1 MKKKLLLVVA
11 LVAML
16 SVCLLAAVGCESEP
30 AVKTYTVTFDV
41 DGGTMSETTLTVNE
55 GDIADLTKYVP
66 QKDNCQ
72 FVGWT
77 LDGETV
83 TEITVNSNV
92 TIVAAWK
99 ENLVVSCNIETAEIA
114 NDVIAFEVLA
124 TPTADAT
131 VTVTYNGN
139 ALPVGEEGLYVATL
153 GIGNNTFVVKATRGD
168 DVVENTYEIDYKGFA
183 VVTDLYDVTTGDSTY
198 AFNAVVR
205 YGEDECE
212 ANVAIGETSIDG
224 INGKYTL
231 TFAENGTYD
240 VTVGGAVGRMTYTET
255 FAVVYDSSLPKFAQ
269 MTLAADK
276 EYRGDVVAFT
286 LTATDAEGNKLADSN
301 VAFYAD
307 FDISDDNDEFTQLT
321 STEISTVW
329 SDNNATSYKLFV
341 TEGGFANGLDKTAL
355 IKVVLTSGD
364 KTVERLHRVCYV
376 GPDDDGCIGEVVVS
390 IDGFTVGV
398 GYIVE
403 PTIVKVYQNGKFPQ
417 YLKTLIEERGWTMD
431 FTGSL
436 DSGFYLSSLN
446 GLDISGNV
454 VNARLAEVLAEN
466 YMTVDE
472 TSISPEKDGTYS
484 LGEFCYNSFSGWMY
498 SINGMFANYGMA
510 DYDPVDGD
518 VVQIRFTLA
527 YGADIGGA
535 EAMGGFMPTI
545 SQNDA
550 NYGDFNTVVAK
561 ITAANFGGKGRA
573 KLDEVLALVTDWDVE
588 QSVVDNATKTLREYY
603 AL

>member
-1 MKKKLLLVVA
+1 MKKKLLFAVA
-11 LVAML
+11 LVVML
-16 SVCLLAAVGCESEP
+16 GVCLFAAVGCESEP
-30 AVKTYTVTFDV
+30 AVKAYTVTFDAN
-41 DGGTMSETTLTVNE
+41 GGTMKEATITVAE
-55 GDIADLTKYVP
+55 GDVVDLIKYVP
-66 QKDNCQ
+66 QKDNWQ
-72 FVGWT
+72 FVGWA
-77 LDGETV
+77 LEGETV
-83 TEITVNSNV
+83 TKITVNANI
-92 TIVAAWK
+92 TLVA
-99 ENLVVSCNIETAEIA
+99 
-114 NDVIAFEVLA
+114 
-124 TPTADAT
+124 
-131 VTVTYNGN
+131 
-139 ALPVGEEGLYVATL
+139 VATL
-153 GIGNNTFVVKATRGD
+153 EKGNNTFVVKATRGD
-168 DVVENTYEIDYKGFA
+168 DVLEKTYEIDYKGFT
-183 VVTDLYDVTTGDSTY
+183 VVTDLYDVTTGDSAY

-205 YGEDECE
+205 YGEDQCE
-212 ANVAIGETSIDG
+212 AKVAIGETSVDG
-224 INGKYTL
+224 TNDKYTL
-231 TFAENGTYD
+231 AFAADGTYH
-240 VTVGGAVGRMTYTET
+240 VTVGGAVGRMQYTET
-255 FAVVYDSSLPKFAQ
+255 FTVVYDSSLPKFAK
-269 MTLAADK
+269 MTLAANK
-276 EYRGDVVAFT
+276 QYRGNVVTFT

-307 FDISDDNDEFTQLT
+307 FDVSDDNDEFTQLT

-329 SDNNATSYKLFV
+329 SDGNATSYKLFV

-364 KTVERLHRVCYV
+364 KTVERLYRVCYV
-376 GPDDDGCIGEVVVS
+376 GPDADGCIGEVVVS

-417 YLKTLIEERGWTMD
+417 YLKTLIEEKGWTMN

-446 GLDISGNV
+446 GLDIPDNV
-454 VNARLAEVLAEN
+454 VNERLAEVLAAN
-466 YMTVDE
+466 NMTVDE
-472 TSISPEKDGTYS
+472 TSISPGNDGTYS

-535 EAMGGFMPTI
+535 AAMGGFMPTI

-550 NYGDFNTVVAK
+550 DYGEFNTVVAK
-561 ITAANFGGKGRA
+561 IAAANFGGKGRA
-573 KLDEVLALVTDWDVE
+573 KLDEVLAVVTDWDVE